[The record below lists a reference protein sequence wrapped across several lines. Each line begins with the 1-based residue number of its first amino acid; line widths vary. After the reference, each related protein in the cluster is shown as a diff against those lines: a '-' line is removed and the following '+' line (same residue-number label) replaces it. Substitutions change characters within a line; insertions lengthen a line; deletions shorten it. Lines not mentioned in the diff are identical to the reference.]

1 MVSRQIS
8 IGKDGDSSIM
18 KAEIISVGTELLL
31 GQIANTNAQYLGEQL
46 ASLGIELHHIITV
59 GDNKERLKAVLS
71 TAWGRADIIVLTGGL
86 GPTQDDITKETLA
99 EFLDLELSLHRPSL
113 EAIRCSFARRG
124 RHMTDNNIKQAL
136 MPAGCDPLPNPNGT
150 APGVW
155 LEYQNKAITILP
167 GPPFELQPMFINHV
181 WPRLSALLQ
190 DKGEEKSIIKSRIL
204 KFYGI
209 GESQAEEEV
218 KDLIT
223 SANPTLASYA
233 TPTGIHFRL
242 TAKAASESKADLDLQ
257 QLEDKL
263 LARLGNYFFAR
274 DEDTMQDVVGRL
286 LLDRHLTL
294 ATAESCTGGLAAN
307 WITNV
312 PGSSAYFRGG
322 VIPYNNELKINLLQV
337 PKAMLDKYGAV
348 SAEVA
353 EAMAFGVRQ
362 LIQADIGAA
371 ATGIAGPG
379 GGSAEK
385 PIGLVYIAVAD
396 TTGACSRCYQWSGV
410 RDIIKRRTAQALLNL
425 VRQKILEHK
434 LD

>member
-1 MVSRQIS
+1 M
-8 IGKDGDSSIM
+8 
-18 KAEIISVGTELLL
+18 
-31 GQIANTNAQYLGEQL
+31 
-46 ASLGIELHHIITV
+46 
-59 GDNKERLKAVLS
+59 
-71 TAWGRADIIVLTGGL
+71 
-86 GPTQDDITKETLA
+86 
-99 EFLDLELSLHRPSL
+99 
-113 EAIRCSFARRG
+113 
-124 RHMTDNNIKQAL
+124 
-136 MPAGCDPLPNPNGT
+136 
-150 APGVW
+150 
-155 LEYQNKAITILP
+155 
-167 GPPFELQPMFINHV
+167 
-181 WPRLSALLQ
+181 
-190 DKGEEKSIIKSRIL
+190 
-204 KFYGI
+204 
-209 GESQAEEEV
+209 
-218 KDLIT
+218 IT

-312 PGSSAYFRGG
+312 RAVPPIFVGG

-425 VRQKILEHK
+425 VRQKYWNTNWIRSYNYEAERTYINHWLYCW
-434 LD
+434 DVYFPFDY